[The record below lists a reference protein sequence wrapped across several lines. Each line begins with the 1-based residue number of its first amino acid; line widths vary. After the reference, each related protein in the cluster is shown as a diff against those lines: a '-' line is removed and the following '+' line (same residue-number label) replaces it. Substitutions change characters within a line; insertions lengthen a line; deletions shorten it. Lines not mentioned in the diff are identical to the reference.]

1 MLTWV
6 AEPWGRMGLGPPT
19 FISGRAWPPTF
30 KFRILL
36 LSLSNTICIG
46 SIVKVNR
53 SMKKMLQNF
62 DSILSILFVVWQDF
76 VIVWQ
81 NIPCTVCHTAMAA
94 YNLGVVEQ

>member
-1 MLTWV
+1 
-6 AEPWGRMGLGPPT
+6 
-19 FISGRAWPPTF
+19 
-30 KFRILL
+30 
-36 LSLSNTICIG
+36 
-46 SIVKVNR
+46 
-53 SMKKMLQNF
+53 MKKMLQNF